1 MSLDVMNSVNV
12 ILVSNIANQLVL
24 WEPHSLF
31 LALWVVTVMG
41 SMCCSYCNSACSG
54 EMLHSFYQPR
64 DQLCIRIA
72 K

>member
-1 MSLDVMNSVNV
+1 MSLRIMNGVNV
-12 ILVSNIANQLVL
+12 ILVLNITNQLVL
-24 WEPHSLF
+24 REPHSLF
-31 LALWVVTVMG
+31 PALWMVTVMG
-41 SMCCSYCNSACSG
+41 SMCSSYCTSACSG